1 MARDALFPDGLVR
14 PKAPYSPVVVSGD
27 LVYTA
32 GQVAFDASGT
42 CRRRDRQQTTQ
53 VLANLRACLLAAGCT
68 LDDVVK
74 VNVFLLDL
82 AEFDAFN
89 EVYRAAFAEPYP
101 VRTTVQ
107 AGLPAGSG
115 SRSRRSHGSRRR
127 DRGRHTG
134 TATVVG
140 LANRPH
146 VETHE
151 SVEIARGRVA
161 LGARGI
167 TRKSSARRR
176 SWPTRGGSTT
186 S

>member
-1 MARDALFPDGLVR
+1 LFPDGLVR

-42 CRRRDRQQTTQ
+42 LVSGGIAEQTTQ
-53 VLANLRACLLAAGCT
+53 VLANLRACLLAAGCA
-68 LDDVVK
+68 LDDVLK

-107 AGLPAGSG
+107 VGLPGG
-115 SRSRRSHGSRRR
+115 IR
-127 DRGRHTG
+127 
-134 TATVVG
+134 
-140 LANRPH
+140 
-146 VETHE
+146 
-151 SVEIARGRVA
+151 VEIEAVARIPA
-161 LGARGI
+161 
-167 TRKSSARRR
+167 T
-176 SWPTRGGSTT
+176 
-186 S
+186 

>member
-42 CRRRDRQQTTQ
+42 LVAGGIAEQTTQ

-74 VNVFLLDL
+74 VNVFLVDL

-107 AGLPAGSG
+107 AGLPGG
-115 SRSRRSHGSRRR
+115 IR
-127 DRGRHTG
+127 
-134 TATVVG
+134 
-140 LANRPH
+140 
-146 VETHE
+146 
-151 SVEIARGRVA
+151 VEIEAVARIPA
-161 LGARGI
+161 
-167 TRKSSARRR
+167 T
-176 SWPTRGGSTT
+176 
-186 S
+186 

>member
-42 CRRRDRQQTTQ
+42 LVAGGIAEQTTQ

-74 VNVFLLDL
+74 VNVFLVDL

-107 AGLPAGSG
+107 AGLPGG
-115 SRSRRSHGSRRR
+115 IR
-127 DRGRHTG
+127 
-134 TATVVG
+134 
-140 LANRPH
+140 
-146 VETHE
+146 
-151 SVEIARGRVA
+151 VEIEAVAR
-161 LGARGI
+161 I
-167 TRKSSARRR
+167 
-176 SWPTRGGSTT
+176 PTT
-186 S
+186 

>member
-42 CRRRDRQQTTQ
+42 LVAGGIAEQTTK

-74 VNVFLLDL
+74 VNVFLVDL
-82 AEFDAFN
+82 AEFDSFN

-101 VRTTVQ
+101 ARTTVQ
-107 AGLPAGSG
+107 VGLPGG
-115 SRSRRSHGSRRR
+115 IR
-127 DRGRHTG
+127 
-134 TATVVG
+134 
-140 LANRPH
+140 
-146 VETHE
+146 
-151 SVEIARGRVA
+151 VEIEAVARIPA
-161 LGARGI
+161 
-167 TRKSSARRR
+167 T
-176 SWPTRGGSTT
+176 
-186 S
+186 

>member
-1 MARDALFPDGLVR
+1 MPRDALFPDGLVR

-42 CRRRDRQQTTQ
+42 LVAGGIAEQTTQ
-53 VLANLRACLLAAGCT
+53 VLANLRACLLAAGCA
-68 LDDVVK
+68 LDDVLK

-107 AGLPAGSG
+107 VGLPGG
-115 SRSRRSHGSRRR
+115 IR
-127 DRGRHTG
+127 
-134 TATVVG
+134 
-140 LANRPH
+140 
-146 VETHE
+146 
-151 SVEIARGRVA
+151 VEIEAVARIPA
-161 LGARGI
+161 
-167 TRKSSARRR
+167 T
-176 SWPTRGGSTT
+176 
-186 S
+186 

>member
-1 MARDALFPDGLVR
+1 M
-14 PKAPYSPVVVSGD
+14 SGD

-42 CRRRDRQQTTQ
+42 LVSGGIAEQTTQ

-89 EVYRAAFAEPYP
+89 EVYRAAFVEPYP

-107 AGLPAGSG
+107 AGLPGG
-115 SRSRRSHGSRRR
+115 IR
-127 DRGRHTG
+127 
-134 TATVVG
+134 
-140 LANRPH
+140 
-146 VETHE
+146 
-151 SVEIARGRVA
+151 VEIEAVARIPA
-161 LGARGI
+161 
-167 TRKSSARRR
+167 T
-176 SWPTRGGSTT
+176 
-186 S
+186 